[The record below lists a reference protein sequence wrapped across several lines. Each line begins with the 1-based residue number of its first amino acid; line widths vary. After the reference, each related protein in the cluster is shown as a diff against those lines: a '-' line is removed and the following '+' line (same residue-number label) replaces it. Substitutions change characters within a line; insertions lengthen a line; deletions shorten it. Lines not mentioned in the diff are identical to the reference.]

1 MATIIKAAVVYWILL
16 AVTRIIPRRTG
27 TISTPF
33 EMILFVLF
41 GGIAVQGVLG
51 NDHSLF
57 NSLLGL
63 ATVALM
69 HWSAALLK
77 QRFPTFGKIAD
88 GTPVIV
94 VEQGQWDDAAMDHML
109 VQPQDVMSA
118 ARQRGIAQRGQ
129 IHRAVVE
136 RNGSIS
142 VLTEDDQ
149 ESVRSR

>member
-1 MATIIKAAVVYWILL
+1 MSTIVKAAVVYWVLL
-16 AVTRIIPRRTG
+16 AITRIIPRRTG
-27 TISTPF
+27 SISTPF

-41 GGIAVQGVLG
+41 GGMAVQGVLG

-69 HWSAALLK
+69 HLCAALLK
-77 QRFPTFGKIAD
+77 QHFPVFGKIMD
-88 GTPVIV
+88 GTPVV
-94 VEQGQWDDAAMDHML
+94 VIDRGEWKDGAMNHML
-109 VQPQDVMSA
+109 VQPQDVMAA
-118 ARQRGIAQRGQ
+118 ARQRGIVQRDQ

-142 VLTEDDQ
+142 VLTHADQ
-149 ESVRSR
+149 DGVSS